1 MFAKVQRY
9 GLRSKCVLLKVKY
22 INVDHLYHMCSL
34 SLIIG
39 IIWILILSFSIH
51 DIWSHILWHCDRS
64 FICTCIT
71 NIMFSHWPMVL
82 DILSFRSHPLESL
95 LTPNKSSSCCSP
107 HFLLDHLCWSLGQNF
122 PQRHFLCTRNE
133 KHVLKNFYFNICSL
147 YSFCNISVQQKNLPW
162 EPKLK

>member
-71 NIMFSHWPMVL
+71 NIMFCHWPMVL
-82 DILSFRSHPLESL
+82 VILSTRSHPFESF
-95 LTPNKSSSCCSP
+95 LTPNKSPSCCSP

-122 PQRHFLCTRNE
+122 PQRHFCALEMRNMCW
-133 KHVLKNFYFNICSL
+133 KIFISIFVHFTAFVIFLFNRRIYLGSQ
-147 YSFCNISVQQKNLPW
+147 N
-162 EPKLK
+162 